1 MFSMSKPIEIVF
13 SEKKTPSLNSP
24 YLICGFPGTGLVG
37 KLAVDYLIKEL
48 GAIHMADVFS
58 SYFSPQV
65 VIQADGTTNI
75 VKNSLYYVK
84 NNNKTDNNI
93 NKTSSSKNK
102 KEIKNISKPTVSS
115 DQSTNGLTQSI
126 DSSSSS
132 SSSKSTNTTPA
143 GAAAASTSTT
153 IASTSTSTSDPLSS
167 KKDLILLT
175 GDSQPVVPGSEYVL
189 SEQILDL
196 ITKFKISNI
205 YSLASYVTGTFVN
218 DPKIY
223 GTATNPE
230 MVKSFR
236 SFNIS
241 TLDNGNITG
250 MNGLILGLGKLRG
263 IEGICLLGET
273 SGYVIDAKASKH
285 LLEILNN
292 VLGIHINMDEMNKRS
307 KDTEILIKNLEQQ
320 MMAKSGQFPQNVPTE
335 EQEEELMFP
344 QNRKSNMGY
353 IS

>member
-65 VIQADGTTNI
+65 VIQADGTTHI

-84 NNNKTDNNI
+84 NNNTNNSDNV
-93 NKTSSSKNK
+93 NKTSKNK
-102 KEIKNISKPTVSS
+102 KEIKDISKPEVQLN
-115 DQSTNGLTQSI
+115 QSINGLPQSI
-126 DSSSSS
+126 DSL
-132 SSSKSTNTTPA
+132 KSTTN
-143 GAAAASTSTT
+143 
-153 IASTSTSTSDPLSS
+153 DPLSS
-167 KKDLILLT
+167 KDLILLT

-273 SGYVIDAKASKH
+273 SGYVIDAKASKN
-285 LLEILNN
+285 LLEIVNN

-320 MMAKSGQFPQNVPTE
+320 MMAKSGQFPQSVPTE

>member
-13 SEKKTPSLNSP
+13 SEKKMPSLNSP
-24 YLICGFPGTGLVG
+24 HLICGFPGTGLVG

-48 GAIHMADVFS
+48 GAVHMADLFS

-65 VIQADGTTNI
+65 VIQVDGTTNI

-84 NNNKTDNNI
+84 KNNNNNYNNKT
-93 NKTSSSKNK
+93 SKNK
-102 KEIKNISKPTVSS
+102 KEIKDISKPEVQS
-115 DQSTNGLTQSI
+115 DQSINGSAASPSPPLPQSTV
-126 DSSSSS
+126 SLNP
-132 SSSKSTNTTPA
+132 TNTTV
-143 GAAAASTSTT
+143 S
-153 IASTSTSTSDPLSS
+153 PLSS
-167 KKDLILLT
+167 KDLILLT

-230 MVKSFR
+230 MIKSFR

-273 SGYVIDAKASKH
+273 SGYVIDAKASKN

-292 VLGIHINMDEMNKRS
+292 VLGININMDEMNKRS

-320 MMAKSGQFPQNVPTE
+320 MMAKSGQFPQGVPTE

>member
-65 VIQADGTTNI
+65 VIQADGTTSI

-84 NNNKTDNNI
+84 NNNTNNSDNV
-93 NKTSSSKNK
+93 NKTSKNK
-102 KEIKNISKPTVSS
+102 KEIKDISKPEVQLN
-115 DQSTNGLTQSI
+115 QSINGLPQSI
-126 DSSSSS
+126 DSL
-132 SSSKSTNTTPA
+132 KSTTN
-143 GAAAASTSTT
+143 
-153 IASTSTSTSDPLSS
+153 DPLSS
-167 KKDLILLT
+167 KDLILLT

-273 SGYVIDAKASKH
+273 SGYVIDAKASKN
-285 LLEILNN
+285 LLEIVNN

-320 MMAKSGQFPQNVPTE
+320 MMAKSGQFPQSVPTE

>member
-65 VIQADGTTNI
+65 VIQADGTTSI

-84 NNNKTDNNI
+84 NNNTNNSDNV
-93 NKTSSSKNK
+93 NKTSKNK
-102 KEIKNISKPTVSS
+102 KEIKDISKPEV
-115 DQSTNGLTQSI
+115 QLNQSI
-126 DSSSSS
+126 NGFPQSIE
-132 SSSKSTNTTPA
+132 SSKSTTTN
-143 GAAAASTSTT
+143 
-153 IASTSTSTSDPLSS
+153 DPLSS
-167 KKDLILLT
+167 KDLILLT

-196 ITKFKISNI
+196 ITKFNISNI

-273 SGYVIDAKASKH
+273 SGYVIDAKPSKN
-285 LLEILNN
+285 LLEIVNN

-320 MMAKSGQFPQNVPTE
+320 MMAKSGQFPQSVPTE

>member
-1 MFSMSKPIEIVF
+1 MSKPIEIVF

-65 VIQADGTTNI
+65 VIQADGTTSI

-84 NNNKTDNNI
+84 NNNTNNNSSDNVNR
-93 NKTSSSKNK
+93 TSKNK
-102 KEIKNISKPTVSS
+102 KEIKDISKPEVQLN
-115 DQSTNGLTQSI
+115 QSINGLPQSI
-126 DSSSSS
+126 DSL
-132 SSSKSTNTTPA
+132 KSTPN
-143 GAAAASTSTT
+143 
-153 IASTSTSTSDPLSS
+153 DPLSS
-167 KKDLILLT
+167 KDLILLT

-273 SGYVIDAKASKH
+273 SGYVIDAKASKN
-285 LLEILNN
+285 LLEIVNN

-320 MMAKSGQFPQNVPTE
+320 MMAKSGQFPQSVPTE

>member
-65 VIQADGTTNI
+65 VIQADGTTSI

-84 NNNKTDNNI
+84 NNNNNSDNV
-93 NKTSSSKNK
+93 NKTSKNK
-102 KEIKNISKPTVSS
+102 KEIKDINKPEVQLN
-115 DQSTNGLTQSI
+115 QSINGLPQSI
-126 DSSSSS
+126 E
-132 SSSKSTNTTPA
+132 SSKSTTN
-143 GAAAASTSTT
+143 
-153 IASTSTSTSDPLSS
+153 DPLSS
-167 KKDLILLT
+167 KDLILLT

-241 TLDNGNITG
+241 TLENGNITG

-273 SGYVIDAKASKH
+273 SGYVIDAKASKN
-285 LLEILNN
+285 LLEIVNN

-320 MMAKSGQFPQNVPTE
+320 MMAKSGQFPQSVPTE

>member
-1 MFSMSKPIEIVF
+1 MSKPIEIVF

-65 VIQADGTTNI
+65 VIQADGTTSI

-84 NNNKTDNNI
+84 NNNTNNSDNV
-93 NKTSSSKNK
+93 NKTSKNK
-102 KEIKNISKPTVSS
+102 KEIKDISKPEVHLN
-115 DQSTNGLTQSI
+115 QSVNGLPQSI
-126 DSSSSS
+126 DSL
-132 SSSKSTNTTPA
+132 KSTTN
-143 GAAAASTSTT
+143 
-153 IASTSTSTSDPLSS
+153 DPLSS
-167 KKDLILLT
+167 KDLILLT

-273 SGYVIDAKASKH
+273 SGYVIDAKASKN
-285 LLEILNN
+285 LLEIVNN

-320 MMAKSGQFPQNVPTE
+320 MMAKSGQFPQSVPTE

>member
-1 MFSMSKPIEIVF
+1 MFSLSKPIEIVF
-13 SEKKTPSLNSP
+13 SGKKLPSLNSP
-24 YLICGFPGTGLVG
+24 NLICGFPGTGLVG

-48 GAIHMADVFS
+48 DAIHMADLFS
-58 SYFSPQV
+58 CYFSPQV
-65 VIQADGTTNI
+65 VIQSDGTTNI

-84 NNNKTDNNI
+84 SNNTSI
-93 NKTSSSKNK
+93 NKKQ
-102 KEIKNISKPTVSS
+102 IKNLSKLDGQLDQTVNDSESNISLKLADGPLFSS
-115 DQSTNGLTQSI
+115 T
-126 DSSSSS
+126 
-132 SSSKSTNTTPA
+132 
-143 GAAAASTSTT
+143 
-153 IASTSTSTSDPLSS
+153 
-167 KKDLILLT
+167 DLILLT

-189 SEQILDL
+189 SEQLLDL

-205 YSLASYVTGTFVN
+205 FSLASYVTGTFVN
-218 DPKIY
+218 EPKIY

-230 MVKSFR
+230 IVKSFR

-263 IEGICLLGET
+263 IEGTCLLGET
-273 SGYVIDAKASKH
+273 SGYVIDAKASKN
-285 LLEILNN
+285 LLEILNKI
-292 VLGIHINMDEMNKRS
+292 LGIKINMDEINKRS

-320 MMAKSGQFPQNVPTE
+320 MMAKSGQYPQSISGE
-335 EQEEELMFP
+335 EQDEELMFP

>member
-13 SEKKTPSLNSP
+13 SEKKPPSLNSP

-37 KLAVDYLIKEL
+37 KLAVDYLIKQL
-48 GAIHMADVFS
+48 GAIHMADLFS
-58 SYFSPQV
+58 TYFSPQV
-65 VIQADGTTNI
+65 VIQADGTTSI

-84 NNNKTDNNI
+84 NNKNNNDDI
-93 NKTSSSKNK
+93 NKTRKNK
-102 KEIKNISKPTVSS
+102 KEIKDISKPKASF
-115 DQSTNGLTQSI
+115 DQSNNHLPQQSM
-126 DSSSSS
+126 DLSSLKPATITSTTTSTT
-132 SSSKSTNTTPA
+132 STNT
-143 GAAAASTSTT
+143 SSN
-153 IASTSTSTSDPLSS
+153 DPLSS
-167 KKDLILLT
+167 KDLILLT

-205 YSLASYVTGTFVN
+205 YSLASYVTGSFVN

-230 MVKSFR
+230 MVKTFR

-292 VLGIHINMDEMNKRS
+292 VLDIHINMDEMNKRS
-307 KDTEILIKNLEQQ
+307 KDTELLIKNLEQQ
-320 MMAKSGQFPQNVPTE
+320 MMAKSGQFPQSVPTE

>member
-1 MFSMSKPIEIVF
+1 MSKPIEIVF
-13 SEKKTPSLNSP
+13 SEKKMPSLNSP
-24 YLICGFPGTGLVG
+24 HLICGFPGTGLVG

-48 GAIHMADVFS
+48 GAIHMADLFS

-65 VIQADGTTNI
+65 VIQVDGTTNI

-84 NNNKTDNNI
+84 KNNNNNTNNKT
-93 NKTSSSKNK
+93 SKNK
-102 KEIKNISKPTVSS
+102 KEIKDINKPEVQSDQSINDSAASPSPPPQSTVSLNPTTTTVSS
-115 DQSTNGLTQSI
+115 
-126 DSSSSS
+126 
-132 SSSKSTNTTPA
+132 
-143 GAAAASTSTT
+143 
-153 IASTSTSTSDPLSS
+153 PLSS
-167 KKDLILLT
+167 QDLILLT

-230 MVKSFR
+230 MIKSFR

-273 SGYVIDAKASKH
+273 SGYVIDAKASKN

-292 VLGIHINMDEMNKRS
+292 VLGININMDEMNKRS

-320 MMAKSGQFPQNVPTE
+320 MMAKSGQFPQGVPTE

>member
-65 VIQADGTTNI
+65 VIQADGTTSI

-84 NNNKTDNNI
+84 NNTTNNNNSDNVNI
-93 NKTSSSKNK
+93 TSKNK
-102 KEIKNISKPTVSS
+102 KEIKDISKPEVQLN
-115 DQSTNGLTQSI
+115 QSINGLPQSI
-126 DSSSSS
+126 DSL
-132 SSSKSTNTTPA
+132 KSTTN
-143 GAAAASTSTT
+143 
-153 IASTSTSTSDPLSS
+153 DPLSS
-167 KKDLILLT
+167 KDLILLT

-273 SGYVIDAKASKH
+273 SGYVIDAKASKN
-285 LLEILNN
+285 LLEIVNN

-320 MMAKSGQFPQNVPTE
+320 MMAKSGQFPQSVPTE

>member
-1 MFSMSKPIEIVF
+1 MSKPIEIVF
-13 SEKKTPSLNSP
+13 SEKKPPSLNSP

-37 KLAVDYLIKEL
+37 KLAVDYLIKQL
-48 GAIHMADVFS
+48 GAIHMADLFS
-58 SYFSPQV
+58 TYFSPQV
-65 VIQADGTTNI
+65 VIQADGTTSI

-84 NNNKTDNNI
+84 NNKNNNNDDI
-93 NKTSSSKNK
+93 NKTRKNK
-102 KEIKNISKPTVSS
+102 KEIKDISKPKASF
-115 DQSTNGLTQSI
+115 DQSNNHLPQQSM
-126 DSSSSS
+126 DLSSL
-132 SSSKSTNTTPA
+132 KPA
-143 GAAAASTSTT
+143 T
-153 IASTSTSTSDPLSS
+153 IASTTSTNISSNDPLSS
-167 KKDLILLT
+167 KDLILLT

-205 YSLASYVTGTFVN
+205 YSLASYVTGNFVN

-230 MVKSFR
+230 MVKTFR

-307 KDTEILIKNLEQQ
+307 KDTELLIKNLEQQ
-320 MMAKSGQFPQNVPTE
+320 MMAKSGQFPQSVPTE

>member
-13 SEKKTPSLNSP
+13 SEKKPPSLNSP

-37 KLAVDYLIKEL
+37 KLAVDYLIKQL
-48 GAIHMADVFS
+48 GAIHMADLFS
-58 SYFSPQV
+58 TYFSPQV
-65 VIQADGTTNI
+65 VIQADGTTSI

-84 NNNKTDNNI
+84 NNKNNNDDI
-93 NKTSSSKNK
+93 NKTRKNK
-102 KEIKNISKPTVSS
+102 KEIKDISKPKASF
-115 DQSTNGLTQSI
+115 DQSNNHLPQSM
-126 DSSSSS
+126 DLSSL
-132 SSSKSTNTTPA
+132 KPA
-143 GAAAASTSTT
+143 T
-153 IASTSTSTSDPLSS
+153 IASTTSTNISSNDPLSS
-167 KKDLILLT
+167 KDLILLT

-205 YSLASYVTGTFVN
+205 YSLASYVTGNFVN

-230 MVKSFR
+230 MVKTFR

-307 KDTEILIKNLEQQ
+307 KDTELLIKNLEQQ

>member
-48 GAIHMADVFS
+48 GAIHMADLFS

-84 NNNKTDNNI
+84 NDNNKNNNIDI
-93 NKTSSSKNK
+93 NKTSKNK
-102 KEIKNISKPTVSS
+102 KEIKDISKPEVQLNQSINGLPQSPDSS
-115 DQSTNGLTQSI
+115 LQST
-126 DSSSSS
+126 
-132 SSSKSTNTTPA
+132 
-143 GAAAASTSTT
+143 AAAASY
-153 IASTSTSTSDPLSS
+153 PLSS
-167 KKDLILLT
+167 KDLILLT

-230 MVKSFR
+230 IVKSFR
-236 SFNIS
+236 AFNIS

-273 SGYVIDAKASKH
+273 SGYVIDAKASKN

-320 MMAKSGQFPQNVPTE
+320 MMAKSGQFPQSVPTE
-335 EQEEELMFP
+335 EQEEELTFP

>member
-1 MFSMSKPIEIVF
+1 MSKPIEIVF
-13 SEKKTPSLNSP
+13 SEKKMPSLNSP
-24 YLICGFPGTGLVG
+24 HLICGFPGTGLVG

-48 GAIHMADVFS
+48 GAIHMADLFS

-65 VIQADGTTNI
+65 VIQVDGTTNI

-84 NNNKTDNNI
+84 KNNNNNNNHNNKT
-93 NKTSSSKNK
+93 SKNK
-102 KEIKNISKPTVSS
+102 KEIKDISKPEVQS
-115 DQSTNGLTQSI
+115 DQSINDPAASPSPLPQSTV
-126 DSSSSS
+126 SLNP
-132 SSSKSTNTTPA
+132 TNTTV
-143 GAAAASTSTT
+143 S
-153 IASTSTSTSDPLSS
+153 PLSS
-167 KKDLILLT
+167 QDLILLT

-230 MVKSFR
+230 MIKSFR

-273 SGYVIDAKASKH
+273 SGYVIDAKASKN

-292 VLGIHINMDEMNKRS
+292 VLGININMDEMNKRS

-320 MMAKSGQFPQNVPTE
+320 MMAKSGQFPQGVPTE

>member
-13 SEKKTPSLNSP
+13 SGKKLPSLNSP
-24 YLICGFPGTGLVG
+24 NLICGFPGTGLVG

-48 GAIHMADVFS
+48 DAIHMADLFS
-58 SYFSPQV
+58 CYFSPQV
-65 VIQADGTTNI
+65 VIQPDGTTNI

-84 NNNKTDNNI
+84 NNNTSI
-93 NKTSSSKNK
+93 NKKQ
-102 KEIKNISKPTVSS
+102 IKNLSKLDVQLHQPVNEPNSNTSLKLADGSLFSS
-115 DQSTNGLTQSI
+115 N
-126 DSSSSS
+126 
-132 SSSKSTNTTPA
+132 
-143 GAAAASTSTT
+143 
-153 IASTSTSTSDPLSS
+153 
-167 KKDLILLT
+167 DLILLT

-189 SEQILDL
+189 SEQLLDL

-205 YSLASYVTGTFVN
+205 FSLASYVTGTFVN
-218 DPKIY
+218 EPKIY

-230 MVKSFR
+230 IVKSFR

-263 IEGICLLGET
+263 IEGTCLLGET
-273 SGYVIDAKASKH
+273 SGYVIDAKASKN

-292 VLGIHINMDEMNKRS
+292 VLGININMDEMNKRS

-320 MMAKSGQFPQNVPTE
+320 MMAKSGQFPQGVPTE

>member
-65 VIQADGTTNI
+65 VIQADGTTSI

-84 NNNKTDNNI
+84 NNNTNNSDNV
-93 NKTSSSKNK
+93 NKTSKNK
-102 KEIKNISKPTVSS
+102 KEIKDISKSEV
-115 DQSTNGLTQSI
+115 QLNQSI
-126 DSSSSS
+126 NGFPQSIE
-132 SSSKSTNTTPA
+132 SSKSTTTN
-143 GAAAASTSTT
+143 
-153 IASTSTSTSDPLSS
+153 DPLSS
-167 KKDLILLT
+167 KDLILLT

-273 SGYVIDAKASKH
+273 SGYVIDAKASKN
-285 LLEILNN
+285 LLEIVNN

-320 MMAKSGQFPQNVPTE
+320 MMAKSGQFPQSVPTE

>member
-1 MFSMSKPIEIVF
+1 MSKPIEIVF

-48 GAIHMADVFS
+48 GAIHMADLFS

-84 NNNKTDNNI
+84 NDNNNKNNNNDI
-93 NKTSSSKNK
+93 NKTSKNK
-102 KEIKNISKPTVSS
+102 KEIKDISKPEVQLNQSINGLPQSPDSS
-115 DQSTNGLTQSI
+115 LQSTT
-126 DSSSSS
+126 
-132 SSSKSTNTTPA
+132 
-143 GAAAASTSTT
+143 AAASY
-153 IASTSTSTSDPLSS
+153 PLSS
-167 KKDLILLT
+167 KDLILLT

-230 MVKSFR
+230 IVKSFR
-236 SFNIS
+236 AFNIS

-273 SGYVIDAKASKH
+273 SGYVIDAKASKN

-320 MMAKSGQFPQNVPTE
+320 MMAKSGQFPQSVPTE
-335 EQEEELMFP
+335 EQEEELTFP

>member
-65 VIQADGTTNI
+65 VIQADGTTSI

-84 NNNKTDNNI
+84 NNNNNSDNV
-93 NKTSSSKNK
+93 NKTSKNK
-102 KEIKNISKPTVSS
+102 KEIKDISKPEVQLN
-115 DQSTNGLTQSI
+115 QSINGLPQSI
-126 DSSSSS
+126 E
-132 SSSKSTNTTPA
+132 SSKSTTN
-143 GAAAASTSTT
+143 
-153 IASTSTSTSDPLSS
+153 DPLSS
-167 KKDLILLT
+167 KDLILLT

-241 TLDNGNITG
+241 TLENGNITG

-273 SGYVIDAKASKH
+273 SGYVIDAKASKN
-285 LLEILNN
+285 LLEIVNN

-320 MMAKSGQFPQNVPTE
+320 MMAKSGQFPQSVPTE

>member
-1 MFSMSKPIEIVF
+1 
-13 SEKKTPSLNSP
+13 
-24 YLICGFPGTGLVG
+24 
-37 KLAVDYLIKEL
+37 
-48 GAIHMADVFS
+48 
-58 SYFSPQV
+58 
-65 VIQADGTTNI
+65 
-75 VKNSLYYVK
+75 
-84 NNNKTDNNI
+84 
-93 NKTSSSKNK
+93 
-102 KEIKNISKPTVSS
+102 
-115 DQSTNGLTQSI
+115 
-126 DSSSSS
+126 
-132 SSSKSTNTTPA
+132 
-143 GAAAASTSTT
+143 
-153 IASTSTSTSDPLSS
+153 
-167 KKDLILLT
+167 
-175 GDSQPVVPGSEYVL
+175 VVPGSEYVL

-205 YSLASYVTGTFVN
+205 YSLASYVTGTFVH

-307 KDTEILIKNLEQQ
+307 KDTELLIKNLEQQ
-320 MMAKSGQFPQNVPTE
+320 MMAKSGQFPQSVPTE

>member
-13 SEKKTPSLNSP
+13 SEKKIPSLNSP
-24 YLICGFPGTGLVG
+24 HLICGFPGTGLVG

-48 GAIHMADVFS
+48 GAVHMADLFS

-65 VIQADGTTNI
+65 VIQVDGTTNI

-84 NNNKTDNNI
+84 KNNNNYNNKT
-93 NKTSSSKNK
+93 SKNK
-102 KEIKNISKPTVSS
+102 KEIKDISIPEVQQS
-115 DQSTNGLTQSI
+115 DQSINDSAASPSPAPPPQSTV
-126 DSSSSS
+126 SLNP
-132 SSSKSTNTTPA
+132 TNTTISP
-143 GAAAASTSTT
+143 
-153 IASTSTSTSDPLSS
+153 ISS
-167 KKDLILLT
+167 KDLILLT

-230 MVKSFR
+230 MIKSFR

-273 SGYVIDAKASKH
+273 SGYVIDAKASKN

-292 VLGIHINMDEMNKRS
+292 VLGININMDEMNKRS

-320 MMAKSGQFPQNVPTE
+320 MMAKSGQFPQGVPTE

>member
-1 MFSMSKPIEIVF
+1 MFSLSKPIEIVF

-48 GAIHMADVFS
+48 GAIHMADLFS

-84 NNNKTDNNI
+84 NDNNKNNNIDI
-93 NKTSSSKNK
+93 NKTSKNK
-102 KEIKNISKPTVSS
+102 KEIKDISKPEVQLNQSINGLPQSPDSS
-115 DQSTNGLTQSI
+115 LQST
-126 DSSSSS
+126 
-132 SSSKSTNTTPA
+132 
-143 GAAAASTSTT
+143 AASY
-153 IASTSTSTSDPLSS
+153 PLSS
-167 KKDLILLT
+167 KDLILLT

-230 MVKSFR
+230 IVKSFR
-236 SFNIS
+236 AFNIS

-273 SGYVIDAKASKH
+273 SGYVIDAKASKN

-320 MMAKSGQFPQNVPTE
+320 MMAKSGQFPQSVPTE
-335 EQEEELMFP
+335 EQEEELTFP

>member
-1 MFSMSKPIEIVF
+1 MSKPIEIVF
-13 SEKKTPSLNSP
+13 SEKKPPSLNSP

-37 KLAVDYLIKEL
+37 KLAVDYLIKQL
-48 GAIHMADVFS
+48 GAIHMADLFS

-65 VIQADGTTNI
+65 VIQADGTTSI

-84 NNNKTDNNI
+84 NNKNNNNDDI
-93 NKTSSSKNK
+93 NKTRKNK
-102 KEIKNISKPTVSS
+102 KEIKDISKPKASF
-115 DQSTNGLTQSI
+115 DQSNNHLPQQSM
-126 DSSSSS
+126 DLSSL
-132 SSSKSTNTTPA
+132 KPA
-143 GAAAASTSTT
+143 T
-153 IASTSTSTSDPLSS
+153 IASTTSTNISSNDPLSS
-167 KKDLILLT
+167 KDLILLT

-205 YSLASYVTGTFVN
+205 YSLASYVTGNFVN

-230 MVKSFR
+230 MVKTFR

-307 KDTEILIKNLEQQ
+307 KDTELLIKNLEQQ
-320 MMAKSGQFPQNVPTE
+320 MMAKSGQFPQSVPTE

>member
-48 GAIHMADVFS
+48 GAIHMADLFS

-65 VIQADGTTNI
+65 VIQADGTTSI

-84 NNNKTDNNI
+84 NNKKNNNI
-93 NKTSSSKNK
+93 DINKINKNK
-102 KEIKNISKPTVSS
+102 KEIKDISKPEVQLNQSINGLPQSPDSS
-115 DQSTNGLTQSI
+115 LQST
-126 DSSSSS
+126 
-132 SSSKSTNTTPA
+132 
-143 GAAAASTSTT
+143 AASY
-153 IASTSTSTSDPLSS
+153 PLSS
-167 KKDLILLT
+167 KDLILLT

-230 MVKSFR
+230 IVKSFR

-273 SGYVIDAKASKH
+273 SGYVIDAKASKN

-320 MMAKSGQFPQNVPTE
+320 MMAKSGQFPQSVPTE
-335 EQEEELMFP
+335 EQEEELTFP

>member
-65 VIQADGTTNI
+65 VIQADGTTSI

-84 NNNKTDNNI
+84 NNNNNSDNV
-93 NKTSSSKNK
+93 NKTSKNK
-102 KEIKNISKPTVSS
+102 KEIKDINKPEVQLNESI
-115 DQSTNGLTQSI
+115 NGVPQSI
-126 DSSSSS
+126 E
-132 SSSKSTNTTPA
+132 SSKSTTN
-143 GAAAASTSTT
+143 
-153 IASTSTSTSDPLSS
+153 DPLSS
-167 KKDLILLT
+167 KDLILLT

-273 SGYVIDAKASKH
+273 SGYVIDAKASKN
-285 LLEILNN
+285 LLEIVNN

-320 MMAKSGQFPQNVPTE
+320 MMAKSGQFPQSVPTE

>member
-65 VIQADGTTNI
+65 VIHADGTTSI

-84 NNNKTDNNI
+84 NNNNSDNV
-93 NKTSSSKNK
+93 NKTSKNK
-102 KEIKNISKPTVSS
+102 KEIKDISKPEVQLN
-115 DQSTNGLTQSI
+115 QSINGLPQSI
-126 DSSSSS
+126 E
-132 SSSKSTNTTPA
+132 SSKSTTN
-143 GAAAASTSTT
+143 
-153 IASTSTSTSDPLSS
+153 DPLSS
-167 KKDLILLT
+167 KDLILLT

-273 SGYVIDAKASKH
+273 SGYVIDAKASKN
-285 LLEILNN
+285 LLEIVNN

-320 MMAKSGQFPQNVPTE
+320 MMAKSGQFPQSVPTE

>member
-65 VIQADGTTNI
+65 VIQADGTTSI
-75 VKNSLYYVK
+75 VKNSLYVK
-84 NNNKTDNNI
+84 NNNNTNNSDNV
-93 NKTSSSKNK
+93 NKTSKNK
-102 KEIKNISKPTVSS
+102 KEIKDISKSEV
-115 DQSTNGLTQSI
+115 QLNQSI
-126 DSSSSS
+126 NGFPQSIE
-132 SSSKSTNTTPA
+132 SSKSTTTN
-143 GAAAASTSTT
+143 
-153 IASTSTSTSDPLSS
+153 DPLSS
-167 KKDLILLT
+167 KDLILLT

-196 ITKFKISNI
+196 ITKFNISNI

-250 MNGLILGLGKLRG
+250 MN
-263 IEGICLLGET
+263 
-273 SGYVIDAKASKH
+273 VPSK
-285 LLEILNN
+285 
-292 VLGIHINMDEMNKRS
+292 
-307 KDTEILIKNLEQQ
+307 
-320 MMAKSGQFPQNVPTE
+320 
-335 EQEEELMFP
+335 
-344 QNRKSNMGY
+344 
-353 IS
+353 

>member
-1 MFSMSKPIEIVF
+1 MFSLSKPIEIVF

-48 GAIHMADVFS
+48 GAIHMADLFS

-84 NNNKTDNNI
+84 NDNNKNNNIDI
-93 NKTSSSKNK
+93 NKTSKNK
-102 KEIKNISKPTVSS
+102 KEIKDISKPEVQLNQSINGLPQSPDSS
-115 DQSTNGLTQSI
+115 LQSTT
-126 DSSSSS
+126 
-132 SSSKSTNTTPA
+132 
-143 GAAAASTSTT
+143 AASY
-153 IASTSTSTSDPLSS
+153 PLSS
-167 KKDLILLT
+167 KDLILLT

-230 MVKSFR
+230 IVKSFR
-236 SFNIS
+236 AFNIS

-273 SGYVIDAKASKH
+273 SGYVIDAKASKN

-320 MMAKSGQFPQNVPTE
+320 MMAKSGQFPQSVPTE
-335 EQEEELMFP
+335 EQEEELAFP

>member
-1 MFSMSKPIEIVF
+1 MSKPIEIVF

-84 NNNKTDNNI
+84 NNNTNNSDNV
-93 NKTSSSKNK
+93 NKTSKNK
-102 KEIKNISKPTVSS
+102 KEIKDISKPEVQLN
-115 DQSTNGLTQSI
+115 QSINGLPPQSI
-126 DSSSSS
+126 DSL
-132 SSSKSTNTTPA
+132 KSTTN
-143 GAAAASTSTT
+143 
-153 IASTSTSTSDPLSS
+153 DPLSS
-167 KKDLILLT
+167 KDLILLT

-273 SGYVIDAKASKH
+273 SGYVIDAKASKN
-285 LLEILNN
+285 LLEIVNN

-320 MMAKSGQFPQNVPTE
+320 MMAKSGQFPQRVPPE
-335 EQEEELMFP
+335 EQEEELMVP
-344 QNRKSNMGY
+344 QHRKSNMGY

>member
-13 SEKKTPSLNSP
+13 SEKKMPSLNSP
-24 YLICGFPGTGLVG
+24 HLICGFPGTGLVG

-48 GAIHMADVFS
+48 GAVHMADLFS

-65 VIQADGTTNI
+65 VIQVDGTTNI

-84 NNNKTDNNI
+84 KNNNNNYNNKT
-93 NKTSSSKNK
+93 SKNK
-102 KEIKNISKPTVSS
+102 KEIKDISKPEVQS
-115 DQSTNGLTQSI
+115 DQSINGSAASPPLPQSTV
-126 DSSSSS
+126 SLNP
-132 SSSKSTNTTPA
+132 TNTTV
-143 GAAAASTSTT
+143 S
-153 IASTSTSTSDPLSS
+153 PLSS
-167 KKDLILLT
+167 KDLILLT

-230 MVKSFR
+230 MIKSFR

-273 SGYVIDAKASKH
+273 SGYVIDAKASKN

-292 VLGIHINMDEMNKRS
+292 VLGININMDEMNKRS

-320 MMAKSGQFPQNVPTE
+320 MMAKSGQFPQGVPTE

>member
-1 MFSMSKPIEIVF
+1 MSKPIEIVF

-65 VIQADGTTNI
+65 VIQADGTTSI

-84 NNNKTDNNI
+84 NNNTNNNSDNV
-93 NKTSSSKNK
+93 NKTSKNK
-102 KEIKNISKPTVSS
+102 KEIKDISKPEVQLN
-115 DQSTNGLTQSI
+115 QSINGLPQSI
-126 DSSSSS
+126 DSL
-132 SSSKSTNTTPA
+132 KSTTN
-143 GAAAASTSTT
+143 
-153 IASTSTSTSDPLSS
+153 DPLSS
-167 KKDLILLT
+167 KDLILLT

-273 SGYVIDAKASKH
+273 SGYVIDAKASKN
-285 LLEILNN
+285 LLEIVNN

-320 MMAKSGQFPQNVPTE
+320 MMAKSGQFPQSVPTE

>member
-84 NNNKTDNNI
+84 NDNNKNNNIDI
-93 NKTSSSKNK
+93 NKTSKNK
-102 KEIKNISKPTVSS
+102 KEIKDISKPEVQLNQSINGLPQSPDSS
-115 DQSTNGLTQSI
+115 LQST
-126 DSSSSS
+126 
-132 SSSKSTNTTPA
+132 
-143 GAAAASTSTT
+143 AAASY
-153 IASTSTSTSDPLSS
+153 PLSS
-167 KKDLILLT
+167 KDLILLT

-230 MVKSFR
+230 IVKSFR

-273 SGYVIDAKASKH
+273 SGYVIDAKASKN

-320 MMAKSGQFPQNVPTE
+320 MMAKSGQFPQSVPTE
-335 EQEEELMFP
+335 EQ
-344 QNRKSNMGY
+344 
-353 IS
+353 

>member
-58 SYFSPQV
+58 SYFSPQI
-65 VIQADGTTNI
+65 VIQADGTTSI

-84 NNNKTDNNI
+84 NNNNTNNSDNV
-93 NKTSSSKNK
+93 NKTSKNK
-102 KEIKNISKPTVSS
+102 KEIKDISKPEVQLN
-115 DQSTNGLTQSI
+115 QSINGLPPQSI
-126 DSSSSS
+126 DSL
-132 SSSKSTNTTPA
+132 KSTTN
-143 GAAAASTSTT
+143 
-153 IASTSTSTSDPLSS
+153 DPLSS
-167 KKDLILLT
+167 KDLILLT

-273 SGYVIDAKASKH
+273 SGYVIDAKASKN
-285 LLEILNN
+285 LLEIVNN

-320 MMAKSGQFPQNVPTE
+320 MMAKSGQFPQSVPTE

>member
-13 SEKKTPSLNSP
+13 SEKKIPSLNSP
-24 YLICGFPGTGLVG
+24 HLICGFPGTGLVG

-48 GAIHMADVFS
+48 GAVHMADLFS

-65 VIQADGTTNI
+65 VIQVDGTTNI

-84 NNNKTDNNI
+84 KNNNNNYNNKT
-93 NKTSSSKNK
+93 SKNK
-102 KEIKNISKPTVSS
+102 KEIKDISKPEVQS
-115 DQSTNGLTQSI
+115 DQSINGSAASPSPPLPQSTV
-126 DSSSSS
+126 SLNP
-132 SSSKSTNTTPA
+132 TNTTV
-143 GAAAASTSTT
+143 S
-153 IASTSTSTSDPLSS
+153 PLSS
-167 KKDLILLT
+167 KDLILLT

-230 MVKSFR
+230 MIKSFR

-273 SGYVIDAKASKH
+273 SGYVIDAKASKN

-292 VLGIHINMDEMNKRS
+292 VLGININMDEMNKRS

-320 MMAKSGQFPQNVPTE
+320 MMAKSGQFPQGVPTE

>member
-65 VIQADGTTNI
+65 VIHADGTTSI

-84 NNNKTDNNI
+84 NNNTNNNSDNVNR
-93 NKTSSSKNK
+93 TSKNK
-102 KEIKNISKPTVSS
+102 KEIKDISKPEVQLN
-115 DQSTNGLTQSI
+115 QSINGLPQSI
-126 DSSSSS
+126 DSL
-132 SSSKSTNTTPA
+132 KSTPN
-143 GAAAASTSTT
+143 
-153 IASTSTSTSDPLSS
+153 DPLSS
-167 KKDLILLT
+167 KDLILLT

-196 ITKFKISNI
+196 ITKFNISNI

-273 SGYVIDAKASKH
+273 SGYVIDAKASKN
-285 LLEILNN
+285 LLEIVNN

-320 MMAKSGQFPQNVPTE
+320 MMAKSGQFPQSVPTE

>member
-1 MFSMSKPIEIVF
+1 MSKPIEIVF

-48 GAIHMADVFS
+48 RAIHMADLFS

-84 NNNKTDNNI
+84 NDNNKNNNIDI
-93 NKTSSSKNK
+93 NKTSKNK
-102 KEIKNISKPTVSS
+102 KEIKDISKPEVQLNQSINGLPQSS
-115 DQSTNGLTQSI
+115 DSSLQST
-126 DSSSSS
+126 
-132 SSSKSTNTTPA
+132 
-143 GAAAASTSTT
+143 AAANY
-153 IASTSTSTSDPLSS
+153 PLSS
-167 KKDLILLT
+167 KDLILLT

-230 MVKSFR
+230 IVKSFR
-236 SFNIS
+236 AFNIS

-273 SGYVIDAKASKH
+273 SGYVIDAKASKN

-320 MMAKSGQFPQNVPTE
+320 MMAKSGQFPQSVPTE
-335 EQEEELMFP
+335 EQEEELTFP

>member
-48 GAIHMADVFS
+48 GAIHMADLFS

-84 NNNKTDNNI
+84 NDNNKNNNIDI
-93 NKTSSSKNK
+93 NKTSKNK
-102 KEIKNISKPTVSS
+102 KEIKDISKPEVQLNQSINGLPQSPDSS
-115 DQSTNGLTQSI
+115 LQST
-126 DSSSSS
+126 
-132 SSSKSTNTTPA
+132 
-143 GAAAASTSTT
+143 AAASY
-153 IASTSTSTSDPLSS
+153 PLSS
-167 KKDLILLT
+167 KDLILLT

-230 MVKSFR
+230 IVKSFR

-273 SGYVIDAKASKH
+273 SGYVIDAKASKN

-320 MMAKSGQFPQNVPTE
+320 MMAKSGQFPQSVPTE
-335 EQEEELMFP
+335 EQEEELTFP

>member
-65 VIQADGTTNI
+65 VIQADGTTSI

-84 NNNKTDNNI
+84 NNNTNNSDNV
-93 NKTSSSKNK
+93 NKTSKNK
-102 KEIKNISKPTVSS
+102 KEIKDISKPDVQLN
-115 DQSTNGLTQSI
+115 QSINGLPQSI
-126 DSSSSS
+126 E
-132 SSSKSTNTTPA
+132 SSKSTTN
-143 GAAAASTSTT
+143 
-153 IASTSTSTSDPLSS
+153 DPLSS
-167 KKDLILLT
+167 KDLILLT

-273 SGYVIDAKASKH
+273 SGYVIDAKASKN
-285 LLEILNN
+285 LLEIVNN

-320 MMAKSGQFPQNVPTE
+320 MMAKSGQFPQSVPTE